1 MRFGEAEFS
10 MMAVRSSRLMEALST
25 CNFHGSHGDHLVPDS
40 QEGRA
45 AEGFYDII
53 ALRFHWS
60 ELCHIVSPNGMG
72 S

>member
-1 MRFGEAEFS
+1 MRFWEAEFS
-10 MMAVRSSRLMEALST
+10 MMVVRSSRLMEVLST
-25 CNFHGSHGDHLVPDS
+25 CNFHSSLGDHLVHNS
-40 QEGRA
+40 HQEGA

-53 ALRFHWS
+53 ALGFHWS